1 MVKAIVVGAAG
12 RMGKRIVTLVHQTEG
27 IEVAGAVDRS
37 DHPLIGTDIGGICGL
52 GQIGVLLDDTLD
64 ACIDRGDV
72 IIDFSHHEA
81 VLSHVTT
88 AVEHKKAA
96 VIGTTGMTDD
106 ESTRV
111 KELAAGT
118 RCVIAPNMS
127 VGVNVMLQVLQH
139 ITATL
144 GDDFDVEIVES
155 HHNLKKDAPS
165 GTAVKMAD
173 VIADELNR
181 NMAEDGVYGRKGMVG
196 ERKKREIG
204 VHAVRAGDIVGEHT
218 VIFGGIGERL
228 EFTHR
233 AHSRDNFV
241 KGAIRAAI
249 WIVDR
254 PEGIYDMQDVLGL
267 RA

>member
-12 RMGKRIVTLVHQTEG
+12 RMGRRIVTLVHQTEG
-27 IEVAGAVDRS
+27 IEVAGAVERC

-52 GQIGVLLDDTLD
+52 GEIGVLLDDTLD

-72 IIDFSHHEA
+72 IIDFSHHEGA
-81 VLSHVTT
+81 LSHVTT
-88 AVEHKKAA
+88 AVAHKKAA
-96 VIGTTGMTDD
+96 VIGTTGLTDD
-106 ESTRV
+106 EAASVR
-111 KELAAGT
+111 ELGVGT
-118 RCVIAPNMS
+118 RCVVAPNMS
-127 VGVNVMLQVLQH
+127 VGVNVMFQVLQH
-139 ITATL
+139 ITAIL

-173 VIADELNR
+173 IIADELNR
-181 NMAEDGVYGRKGMVG
+181 NMVEDGVYGRKGMVG
-196 ERKKREIG
+196 ERTKKEIG

-241 KGAIRAAI
+241 KGAIRAAL
-249 WIVDR
+249 WVVDR
-254 PEGIYDMQDVLGL
+254 PDGVYDMQDVLGL